1 VNWLARALPDGL
13 LRSIDRFRNRRF
25 LALTTPPTLEYVRR
39 YGHRVRYGPFA
50 GMEYIEGLEH
60 TLADLVAKLLGTYER
75 EVAMVI
81 QEWMSLGITCLIDIG
96 CAEGYYAVGYAY
108 AMPRATVYAFD
119 IDPRARERCF
129 ALAKRNGV
137 AERVVIGAAC
147 QPETF
152 ASFPEYG
159 VALLSDCEGAEKNL
173 LDPVLA
179 PRLSNWPMLVE
190 LHDFLDPTITSTIC
204 ERFAATH
211 EIELIDAGDRTT
223 ESPSELDFATDRQR
237 TALLSEHRPGPMR
250 WAWLRPR

>member
-1 VNWLARALPDGL
+1 MNWLARALPEGL

-108 AMPRATVYAFD
+108 AMPRPPSMRLTST
-119 IDPRARERCF
+119 PARERCF

-147 QPETF
+147 QPGPLPPF
-152 ASFPEYG
+152 PSMASHCSRI
-159 VALLSDCEGAEKNL
+159 ARARRRTSSIRCLR
-173 LDPVLA
+173 LA
-179 PRLSNWPMLVE
+179 
-190 LHDFLDPTITSTIC
+190 
-204 ERFAATH
+204 
-211 EIELIDAGDRTT
+211 
-223 ESPSELDFATDRQR
+223 
-237 TALLSEHRPGPMR
+237 
-250 WAWLRPR
+250 